1 MLSLWNLHTVL
12 KIIYLLKHYWKN
24 NKCKLGFVC
33 KSVAWYCHTVG
44 ASVSTIVACVYTKN
58 NWSVCL
64 RWQGCVSIW
73 TIRAY
78 FYTNVIWYCHLFA
91 QSNHSSLFHSFVF
104 RITTIFAL
112 HSFVNRS
119 SENIICVRGYITTN
133 ILYINTQTNVNK
145 IYTSIFFVTVALIWW
160 NNN

>member
-1 MLSLWNLHTVL
+1 MQISGMILS
-12 KIIYLLKHYWKN
+12 YSR
-24 NKCKLGFVC
+24 
-33 KSVAWYCHTVG
+33 SV
-44 ASVSTIVACVYTKN
+44 CVYYC
-58 NWSVCL
+58 SVRL
-64 RWQGCVSIW
+64 YKKQLERLSKMTRVCVYMNYKGIFLYECYKY
-73 TIRAY
+73 AP
-78 FYTNVIWYCHLFA
+78 IWYCHLFA